1 MQNKGLVI
9 VFAVLFGLVSLYQL
23 SFTYISNQV
32 EDEAKAFAR
41 SEYTDEQHKERA
53 EAEAQYL
60 DSVAL
65 NPVML
70 GIDYKTAKE
79 KELNKGL
86 DLKGGINVILQVSVQ
101 DILRGLANNTK
112 DPAFNQAIAN
122 ATEAQ
127 KQSQDT
133 YIDLFFEAFEELPG
147 ENNLA
152 SPSIFFNKNLEEDID
167 GSMTN
172 AEVEPV
178 IKQKIDESINSAF
191 EVLRKRIDKF
201 GVTQP
206 NIQRLGN
213 SARILVELPGAR
225 DVERVKKLVTS
236 TAQLEFW
243 NVYKSDEL
251 GGFLFQADA
260 KVKELMDADDAGD
273 AAEENAEASDEEVV
287 EGAQEDAAVAQDST
301 KTEEDVIADLL
312 ETEDIEDAQ
321 NASQSNPILGLMVSP
336 GFQGSPVLARFSVKD
351 TATVNK
357 YLKMPE
363 VRSLLSNEQRYTK
376 FVWGIPEDTQ
386 INEEGETV
394 ATSGLYALKV
404 DRTGQ
409 PPLAGAVVVGAD
421 QSYDQVGRVAVD
433 MQMNGVGAKKW
444 EEMTG
449 NAYTNQSQIAILLDN
464 IVYSAPGVTSGP
476 IAGGRSQITGD
487 FTITQGQDLANVLRA
502 GKLPAS
508 ADIIQAEVV
517 GPTLGQ
523 EAIDSGILS
532 FAIALAFVLIW
543 MIFYYGKAGIFA
555 DIALVVNIL
564 FIFGI
569 LAGLGAVLTLPGIAG
584 IVLTIGISVDANVLI
599 FERIREEL
607 AKGKLQKD
615 AIKDGFSNAL
625 SSILDA
631 NITTGLTGL
640 ILLVF
645 GTGPIKG
652 FATTLL
658 IGIATS
664 LFTAIFITRLF
675 IDSYTKNG
683 KSLPCSTAM
692 TKNLF
697 KNVNINF
704 LGKRKVAYV
713 ISGILILIS
722 LGSLFTNGLNQGV
735 DFVGGRTYTVRFDKD
750 VNATAVTE
758 DLTAVFGS
766 AEAKTYGGD
775 NQLKITTKYKVD
787 ETGEEVD
794 GEIEQM
800 LYEGLQPNLPSGMTF
815 EEFKEDDEGKVAG
828 RMEYYKVSPTIADD
842 IKKESFWAV
851 LGSLIVVFLYILLR
865 FRRWQFSLGAVTA
878 VFHDVLIVL
887 GIFSLTYKF
896 MPFNME
902 IDQSFIA
909 AILTVI
915 GYSLNDTVV
924 VFDRIREFF
933 NEHPKWK
940 MNRIIN
946 SALNSTLSRTLNTSI
961 TTLIVLLCIFLIG
974 AESIRGLI
982 FALIVGV
989 LVGTYSSLFI
999 ATPVFFDSVK
1009 KRGIDLT
1016 EKKEEED
1023 ELLPEAKKK

>member
-1 MQNKGLVI
+1 
-9 VFAVLFGLVSLYQL
+9 
-23 SFTYISNQV
+23 
-32 EDEAKAFAR
+32 
-41 SEYTDEQHKERA
+41 
-53 EAEAQYL
+53 
-60 DSVAL
+60 
-65 NPVML
+65 
-70 GIDYKTAKE
+70 
-79 KELNKGL
+79 
-86 DLKGGINVILQVSVQ
+86 
-101 DILRGLANNTK
+101 
-112 DPAFNQAIAN
+112 
-122 ATEAQ
+122 
-127 KQSQDT
+127 
-133 YIDLFFEAFEELPG
+133 
-147 ENNLA
+147 
-152 SPSIFFNKNLEEDID
+152 
-167 GSMTN
+167 
-172 AEVEPV
+172 
-178 IKQKIDESINSAF
+178 
-191 EVLRKRIDKF
+191 
-201 GVTQP
+201 
-206 NIQRLGN
+206 
-213 SARILVELPGAR
+213 
-225 DVERVKKLVTS
+225 
-236 TAQLEFW
+236 
-243 NVYKSDEL
+243 
-251 GGFLFQADA
+251 
-260 KVKELMDADDAGD
+260 
-273 AAEENAEASDEEVV
+273 
-287 EGAQEDAAVAQDST
+287 
-301 KTEEDVIADLL
+301 
-312 ETEDIEDAQ
+312 
-321 NASQSNPILGLMVSP
+321 
-336 GFQGSPVLARFSVKD
+336 
-351 TATVNK
+351 
-357 YLKMPE
+357 
-363 VRSLLSNEQRYTK
+363 
-376 FVWGIPEDTQ
+376 
-386 INEEGETV
+386 
-394 ATSGLYALKV
+394 
-404 DRTGQ
+404 
-409 PPLAGAVVVGAD
+409 
-421 QSYDQVGRVAVD
+421 

-476 IAGGRSQITGD
+476 ISGGRSQITGD
-487 FTITQGQDLANVLRA
+487 FTIAQGQDLANVLRA

-532 FAIALAFVLIW
+532 FAIALLFVLLW
-543 MIFYYGKAGIFA
+543 MVFYYGKAGIFA
-555 DIALVVNIL
+555 DVALVVNIL

-675 IDSYTKNG
+675 IDSYTRNG
-683 KSLPCSTAM
+683 KSLPCSTTM

-697 KNVNINF
+697 KNVNIDF
-704 LGKRKVAYV
+704 LGKRKIAYV
-713 ISGILILIS
+713 ISGILLLVS

-775 NQLKITTKYKVD
+775 NQLKITTKFKVD

-800 LYEGLQPNLPSGMTF
+800 LYEGLQSNLPSGMTF
-815 EEFKEDDEGKVAG
+815 EQFKEDDEGKVAG

-865 FRRWQFSLGAVTA
+865 FRKWQFSLGAVTA
-878 VFHDVLIVL
+878 VFHDVLLVL

-902 IDQSFIA
+902 IGQSFIA

-940 MNRIIN
+940 MNKIIN
-946 SALNSTLSRTLNTSI
+946 SALNSTLSRTLNTSM
-961 TTLIVLLCIFLIG
+961 TTLIVLLCIFFIG

-989 LVGTYSSLFI
+989 VVGTYSSLFI

-1009 KRGIDLT
+1009 KRGIDLAI
-1016 EKKEEED
+1016 KKQEEED
-1023 ELLPEAKKK
+1023 ALLEAKKK